1 MHLQNK
7 IESPHLASRTSGALV
22 VPPAFT
28 PFRLR
33 HLPPFFTKMGE
44 GRDGGLGLRANGR
57 TRLFYGLSAS
67 ARATVPARDAGAELS
82 SAHLLPRTKRQLS
95 GKWIA
100 EISPGLFLV
109 GENYTPGKGGVKE
122 DGRSKDC
129 IGNRSGCTSSGF
141 ARQNKQLI
149 LPATH

>member
-1 MHLQNK
+1 
-7 IESPHLASRTSGALV
+7 V

-57 TRLFYGLSAS
+57 TRLFYGVLAS
-67 ARATVPARDAGAELS
+67 ARATVPVRDAGAEVS
-82 SAHLLPRTKRQLS
+82 SVHLLPRTKRQLS
-95 GKWIA
+95 EKWIA

-109 GENYTPGKGGVKE
+109 GRIIRQGRRVSRKMGIKNGGDRTSQLPFYGE
-122 DGRSKDC
+122 FIHS
-129 IGNRSGCTSSGF
+129 SGCIS
-141 ARQNKQLI
+141 LEI
-149 LPATH
+149 L